1 MIKERTYI
9 YPSIENYLTE
19 GLVFYILM
27 TSFIESRKSSIF
39 IAFSSWK
46 DVAAPVDKADCM
58 RLRIRGGANARVILE
73 MGRGSGKLTIII
85 RLRG

>member
-58 RLRIRGGANARVILE
+58 RHPIRGEQMLE
-73 MGRGSGKLTIII
+73 SYWKWVVVLAS
-85 RLRG
+85 

>member
-58 RLRIRGGANARVILE
+58 RLRIRGEQMLE
-73 MGRGSGKLTIII
+73 SYWKWVVVLAS
-85 RLRG
+85 